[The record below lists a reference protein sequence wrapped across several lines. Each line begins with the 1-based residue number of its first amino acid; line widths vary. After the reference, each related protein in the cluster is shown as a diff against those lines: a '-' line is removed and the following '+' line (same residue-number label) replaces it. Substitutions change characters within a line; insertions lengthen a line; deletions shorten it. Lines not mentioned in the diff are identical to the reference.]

1 MPSAL
6 SKLFLEILPQH
17 FCFYPFQRG
26 LSVPHKCLSSAKA
39 PRGTENSESL
49 VREDEY
55 ISFLFSMGQ
64 YFTES
69 PMKQSL
75 TCSGSN
81 ILSDSIYSFIP
92 FLSHAPIYSL
102 GSYDWNPRLMVS
114 FGEIHWT
121 NQVMGETQKMTS
133 AACDF
138 YSCQVSHIAEC
149 QNNSNL
155 EPSQP
160 KLPRVFAMISLE

>member
-6 SKLFLEILPQH
+6 SELFLEILPQD
-17 FCFYPFQRG
+17 FCFYAFQRG
-26 LSVPHKCLSSAKA
+26 LSVPHKCLSWAKA
-39 PRGTENSESL
+39 PGGTENSESL
-49 VREDEY
+49 GREDEY

-69 PMKQSL
+69 PMKQSP

-81 ILSDSIYSFIP
+81 IVSHSIYGFIP

-114 FGEIHWT
+114 FGKIEWT

-133 AACDF
+133 VACDF
-138 YSCQVSHIAEC
+138 YSCQATHIAEC

-160 KLPRVFAMISLE
+160 KLPCVFAMISLQ